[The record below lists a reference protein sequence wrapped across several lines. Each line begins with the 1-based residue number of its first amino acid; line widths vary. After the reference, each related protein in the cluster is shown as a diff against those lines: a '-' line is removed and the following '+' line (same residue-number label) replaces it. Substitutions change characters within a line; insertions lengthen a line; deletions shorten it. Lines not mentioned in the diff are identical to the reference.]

1 MTDDTLK
8 DEQVTTPEEETAAL
22 PEEQAADE
30 EAAVEPTLEE
40 LLEAAQA
47 ESARNLDSLLRA
59 QAELSNARKR
69 FEKQRAMTYVNANA
83 EMAAKL
89 LPVIDDFERALEIV
103 PESISDDGWYSGIEL
118 VHRKFTSILE
128 GMGVQPIDAV
138 GEPFDPNFHD
148 ALGVE
153 DTDEF
158 ESGVVSREMQRG
170 YQLGDRVVRP
180 SLVYVAG

>member
-1 MTDDTLK
+1 VTDETLK
-8 DEQVTTPEEETAAL
+8 TEEAATPEKETTGPA
-22 PEEQAADE
+22 ENGDRVDT
-30 EAAVEPTLEE
+30 AVEPTLEE
-40 LLEAAQA
+40 QLEALEA

-83 EMAAKL
+83 ELAAKL
-89 LPVIDDFERALEIV
+89 LPIIDDFERALGSVPVEIS
-103 PESISDDGWYSGIEL
+103 EDGWYSGIEL
-118 VHRKFTSILE
+118 VYRKFNSVLE
-128 GMGVQPIDAV
+128 GMGAQPIEAV
-138 GEPFDPNFHD
+138 GQMFDPNYHE
-148 ALGVE
+148 ALGIDE
-153 DTDEF
+153 TDEF